1 MTPEAVE
8 RRVLALLRG
17 SEEEPGAR
25 AGSCNQGE
33 ADVESASPVEVG
45 CMATRKKLIEVV
57 FPLESIEAASE
68 REKSVRQGHP
78 AQLHT
83 WWGRHS
89 LAFCRALLFTLLVD
103 DPSGHPERFPTL
115 EQQERERQ
123 RLLRM
128 LESLL
133 RWESTSNEELLS
145 AVRVE
150 IWNSCEGKPPPVHVL
165 FSGAGE
171 LALEAQRLGLEVQAS
186 DSNKLATFLTKALI
200 EIPGPLAGLPPVN
213 PESDTSSGREWKG
226 LRGLAE
232 DLRYYGKVLKGK
244 IDEQLAGLFPKV
256 SVPGPEGAQEATV
269 VAWLWARTVPCHAC
283 GGHTPLAKSFELATV
298 EDKVVW
304 AEPVPDRSSKRV
316 RFEVRE
322 AEGPAPEGTL
332 GNTAARCLI
341 CGARLPLPWIR
352 QSGKAGNLQ
361 AQMMAMV
368 ADLGGRRHYLSP
380 TPEHEAL
387 AAQVAPSIQ
396 LDSEIPEGPSSA
408 ALREFGLTK
417 YEHLYTPRQRAA
429 LERMQASV
437 LHCRL
442 NVLETAASRK
452 RDEFIGDSPWTD
464 AISVYNACAI
474 SKMIPVH
481 CTLATWDSERQRVR
495 PALSGRRLE
504 MTWTYA
510 EANPLH
516 DESGVERAVQV
527 VASVL
532 EHLPRPSRSGR
543 AYLQADAGWLLW
555 EPSPPFI
562 VSPPLDR
569 AVDHQVLEGLFST
582 WLKGALAPGLRES
595 LWETLPE
602 TKPPRVLGFGE
613 PTSITTKWLKELQ
626 FFLASALSEPGPH
639 PLVIIWPEPEPHP
652 DLLQELIDSG
662 FELTALWPL
671 DMIRGTREQGPTL
684 LLIRPRA
691 ATADNLEREFFVKEL
706 RRELG
711 TRWSQWTSIP
721 LGLETRR
728 ALGRYLGAMVL
739 SRHTQVKETDGT
751 RLTVRGSLELGTQ
764 LASELPEGGHSMEPA
779 SIAPTEPASEYA
791 ASRITRVKVENFK
804 SLVQCEV
811 SLGSLMFLVGPNG
824 AGKSNFLEALGFT
837 AEALRTG
844 SLPKPRGTEQ
854 LLHCGSPE
862 QSDSFLLEF
871 ELNLSG
877 GQRASYS
884 LRVRVVAGSCQV
896 QEESCR
902 VEHPALPGRSS
913 VFKVSGG
920 QVIASVD
927 FQPAP
932 PHPERPYLQVFSRVA
947 PFRAVYEALAA
958 MVVYKP
964 EPEKLRLPRPAGG
977 PRELLLADGSNLPAV
992 FTRLPEQARQQ
1003 IKDFLAQIV
1012 PGVEGVERCELG
1024 PLETLQFYQRLS
1036 AEGPPQQFYA
1046 ANMSDGTLRALA
1058 VLVALFQAEGMG
1070 QPRVSLVALEEPE
1083 VAVHPA
1089 ALGLLRDAL
1098 RLATRHTQVLVTSHS
1113 PDLLDDKELQAEQI
1127 LAVSFEQGATHVNT
1141 IDEASRS
1148 ILRDRLYTVGE
1159 LLRANQLA
1167 PQPRTDP
1174 S

>member
-1 MTPEAVE
+1 
-8 RRVLALLRG
+8 
-17 SEEEPGAR
+17 
-25 AGSCNQGE
+25 
-33 ADVESASPVEVG
+33 
-45 CMATRKKLIEVV
+45 MATRKKLIEVV

-78 AQLHT
+78 AQLHP

-145 AVRVE
+145 AVRAE

-186 DSNKLATFLTKALI
+186 DSNKLATFINKALI

-232 DLRYYGKVLKGK
+232 DLRYYGRVLK
-244 IDEQLAGLFPKV
+244 DQMSVQLAELFPKV
-256 SVPGPEGAQEATV
+256 SVPGPKGAQEATV
-269 VAWLWARTVPCHAC
+269 VAWLWVRTVPCHAC

-332 GNTAARCLI
+332 GSTSARCLL
-341 CGARLPLPWIR
+341 CGVRLSLSWIR

-361 AQMMAMV
+361 AQMMALV
-368 ADLGGRRHYLSP
+368 IDLGGRRHYLP
-380 TPEHEAL
+380 PPPEHEAL
-387 AAQVAPSIQ
+387 AAQVTPLIQ
-396 LDSEIPEGPSSA
+396 IDFEIPEGPASA
-408 ALREFGLTK
+408 TLREHGLTSYK
-417 YEHLYTPRQRAA
+417 QLYTPRQHVTLKTMQAAA
-429 LERMQASV
+429 L
-437 LHCRL
+437 HCQWK
-442 NVLETAASRK
+442 VFAAEVSLQ
-452 RDEFIGDSPWTD
+452 GDDVTGESPWAD
-464 AISVYNACAI
+464 AISIYNACAI
-474 SKMIPVH
+474 SKTIPAH
-481 CTLATWDSERQRVR
+481 CTLATWDSARQRVR
-495 PALSGRRLE
+495 PALSERAFE

-516 DESGVERAVQV
+516 DENGIEKAIQS

-532 EHLPRPSRSGR
+532 EHLPRTLRPGR
-543 AYLQADAGWLLW
+543 ACLQESEEWLYW
-555 EPSPPFI
+555 EPSLLFI
-562 VSPPLDR
+562 ASPARAR
-569 AVDHQVLEGLFST
+569 AVDEQMLEGLFSV
-582 WLKGALAPGLRES
+582 WLQGALLNNIGS
-595 LWETLPE
+595 LWEKLLRPDE
-602 TKPPRVLGFGE
+602 PRIPGIGVGAVAIATRWFR
-613 PTSITTKWLKELQ
+613 ELR
-626 FFLASALSEPGPH
+626 FFLASAPSRPEAH
-639 PLVIIWPEPEPHP
+639 PMALVWPEPDPLPE
-652 DLLQELIDSG
+652 LLQELVDFG

-671 DMIRGTREQGPTL
+671 DMASGTREPGSTL
-684 LLIRPRA
+684 LLLRLRA
-691 ATADNLEREFFVKEL
+691 AKAESLEWERFVEEL
-706 RRELG
+706 RREFGNL
-711 TRWSQWTSIP
+711 WSTWASIP
-721 LGLETRR
+721 LGLEARR
-728 ALGRYLGAMVL
+728 ALGGYLGAMIL
-739 SRHTQVKETDGT
+739 SRCAQVVGPDGT
-751 RLTVRGSLELGTQ
+751 HLTVRGALEIGTQ
-764 LASELPEGGHSMEPA
+764 LASELPEEGPPTDTA
-779 SIAPTEPASEYA
+779 FVTAIAPSGEHAV
-791 ASRITRVKVENFK
+791 SRITRVKVENFK
-804 SLVQCEV
+804 SLVSCEV
-811 SLGSLMFLVGPNG
+811 TLGPLMFLVGPNG
-824 AGKSNFLEALGFT
+824 AGKSNFLEALSFT

-854 LLHCGSPE
+854 LLHCSSPE
-862 QSDSFLLEF
+862 HSDSFLLEF
-871 ELNLSG
+871 ELDLSG
-877 GQRASYS
+877 GQRASYL

-902 VEHPALPGRSS
+902 VEHPGLPGRSS

-920 QVIASVD
+920 QVTASVN

-932 PHPERPYLQVFSRVA
+932 PHPERPYLQVFSRVP

-964 EPEKLRLPRPAGG
+964 EPQQLRLPRPAGG

-992 FTRLPEQARQQ
+992 FTRLPEPARQQ
-1003 IKDFLAQIV
+1003 IRDFLAQVV

-1024 PLETLQFYQRLS
+1024 PLETLQFYQRLF
-1036 AEGPPQQFYA
+1036 AEGPPQRLYA

-1058 VLVALFQAEGMG
+1058 VLVALFQSEGVG

-1083 VAVHPA
+1083 VAMHPA
-1089 ALGLLRDAL
+1089 ALGVLRDAL

-1113 PDLLDDKELQAEQI
+1113 PELLDDKDLQAEQI
-1127 LAVSFEQGATHVNT
+1127 LAVSFEQGQTHVAP

-1148 ILRDRLYTVGE
+1148 ILKDRLYTVGE

-1167 PQPRTDP
+1167 PQQQTEL